1 MSKIDVHHHFYA
13 EEFTEA
19 LDRAGGDPSG
29 WTVPR
34 WTLDDDK
41 TLNRSIGVSVAILS
55 MTAPGACIEND
66 PIAAARLARKCN
78 DKAAAI
84 RNANPRSY
92 GFFASLPS
100 LLDTKACLEEIAYS
114 FDSLQADGVILF
126 TRYGSDNHYLG
137 HPDFRPIW
145 NELQRRKAVVLIHPT
160 HAVDTNLVNQRL
172 PQPMFDYPH
181 ETGRTAM
188 DLILS
193 GTLATVPDCKIILSH
208 AGGTLPYLI
217 YRPAGMLPY
226 TSFAQGMKNLST
238 SDIVEQAR
246 QFYFD
251 VAISSNP
258 LTLGLLFE
266 FAKPG
271 HILFGSDYPN
281 APTEGIK
288 YFTENFDRHP
298 LSPEERRK
306 VEYENALAIFP
317 RLRGNF

>member
-1 MSKIDVHHHFYA
+1 M
-13 EEFTEA
+13 
-19 LDRAGGDPSG
+19 
-29 WTVPR
+29 
-34 WTLDDDK
+34 
-41 TLNRSIGVSVAILS
+41 AILS
-55 MTAPGACIEND
+55 MTAPGACIEKD

-145 NELQRRKAVVLIHPT
+145 NDLQRRKAVVLIHPT
-160 HAVDTNLVNQRL
+160 HAVDTNLVNQSL

-226 TSFAQGMKNLST
+226 TSFAQGMENLST

-298 LSPEERRK
+298 LSPDERRK